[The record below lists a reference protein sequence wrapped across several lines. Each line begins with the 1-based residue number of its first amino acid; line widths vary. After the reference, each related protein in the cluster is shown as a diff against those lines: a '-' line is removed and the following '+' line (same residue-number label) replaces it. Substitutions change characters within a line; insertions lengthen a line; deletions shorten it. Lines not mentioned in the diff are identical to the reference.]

1 MPTDDMVIDM
11 ATDTVMEAVL
21 ITAVAPSNHVA
32 VSSDNNPFAKWHT
45 QRYDGLP

>member
-1 MPTDDMVIDM
+1 MGQKVPTDDMVIDM

-32 VSSDNNPFAKWHT
+32 VP
-45 QRYDGLP
+45 

>member
-1 MPTDDMVIDM
+1 MGHKEPAEDTVIGM

-32 VSSDNNPFAKWHT
+32 VP
-45 QRYDGLP
+45 

>member
-1 MPTDDMVIDM
+1 MGRKALADVMVIGM

-32 VSSDNNPFAKWHT
+32 VP
-45 QRYDGLP
+45 

>member
-1 MPTDDMVIDM
+1 MGQKDPAEDTVIAM

-32 VSSDNNPFAKWHT
+32 VP
-45 QRYDGLP
+45 